1 MVSYSDL
8 FLLGSLIVLIITL
21 VIQVSNKKK

>member
-8 FLLGSLIVLIITL
+8 FLLGSLIVQIITL
-21 VIQVSNKKK
+21 VSQVSNKKK

>member
-1 MVSYSDL
+1 MVSYSAL
-8 FLLGSLIVLIITL
+8 FLLGSLIVQIITL

>member
-8 FLLGSLIVLIITL
+8 FLLGSLIVQIITL
-21 VIQVSNKKK
+21 LIQVSNKKK

>member
-8 FLLGSLIVLIITL
+8 FLLGSLIVQIITL
-21 VIQVSNKKK
+21 VIQVNNKKK

>member
-8 FLLGSLIVLIITL
+8 FLLGSLIVQIITL

>member
-1 MVSYSDL
+1 MVSYADL
-8 FLLGSLIVLIITL
+8 FLLGSLIVQIITL